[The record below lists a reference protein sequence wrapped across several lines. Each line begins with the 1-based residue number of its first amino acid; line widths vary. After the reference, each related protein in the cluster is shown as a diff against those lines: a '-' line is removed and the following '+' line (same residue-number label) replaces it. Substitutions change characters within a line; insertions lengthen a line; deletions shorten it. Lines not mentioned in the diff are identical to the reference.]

1 MLGAFALA
9 LGMLIAGSFNTVSNE
24 FMDNVRA
31 KGITGKPSNFWGHE
45 EEEGK
50 PASGMYAAFNHPFVQ
65 AEFMFMG
72 EAICLL
78 VFLAKNSRA
87 ARPYPCLSFWPRTS
101 EHRELAWSNQH
112 GWKAI
117 FCYAGTASCDMT
129 ATSIMYAGLVLSSA
143 SIYQMLRGAIIVFT
157 ALLSVVWLKKRLMMF
172 HWASI
177 AVVVLGI
184 CIVGAESIIQES
196 ASGQNG
202 GRILGMSLILAAQA
216 VQSVQVVAQEKLIR
230 KYGTPDLLLVG
241 LEGVFGAVILG
252 LLLIPMYFVNID
264 GFPIENALDAWVQ
277 VKNSPSELP
286 TGHPEWHLPVGN
298 ALAVSIAGN
307 IVSIAFFNVFGIK
320 ITTVMSG
327 SHRMVLDSLRTC
339 VVWAVALILGWE
351 QFHIMQ
357 LVGFT
362 VMLVGTAMY
371 NEFIRIPVLFN
382 YPAHDVDVI
391 TMPLKDEQTQQIIE
405 GIVAA
410 TGDHHATRGPA
421 NSANVGGA

>member
-9 LGMLIAGSFNTVSNE
+9 FGMLIAGSFNTISNE
-24 FMDNVRA
+24 FMDNVQA

-50 PASGMYAAFNHPFVQ
+50 PSSGMYSAFNHPFVQ
-65 AEFMFMG
+65 AEFMFIG

-78 VFLAKNSRA
+78 FFLAKNFRA
-87 ARPYPCLSFWPRTS
+87 GRQ
-101 EHRELAWSNQH
+101 HRELAWSNQH

-117 FCYAGTASCDMT
+117 FCYACTASCDMT

-157 ALLSVVWLKKRLMMF
+157 ALLSVVWLKKKLMMF

-202 GRILGMSLILAAQA
+202 GRILGMLLILAAQA

-230 KYGTPDLLLVG
+230 KFGTPDLLLVG

-277 VKNSPSELP
+277 IANSPSELP
-286 TGHPEWHLPVGN
+286 TGHPDWHLPVGN
-298 ALAVSIAGN
+298 ALAVSTAGN
-307 IVSIAFFNVFGIK
+307 IVSIPFFNVFGIK
-320 ITTVMSG
+320 LPPVISG

-391 TMPLKDEQTQQIIE
+391 TMPLKDEQTQHIIE

-410 TGDHHATRGPA
+410 TGGFSGGKALA
-421 NSANVGGA
+421 NN